1 MKLFVQALG
10 AWFRWPSWKQ
20 IFVALILGILV
31 GVLAGSYVDML
42 KPIGSLFI
50 NAIHMIVAPVVFTAI
65 VTAILSIKQESNVR
79 RISMRA
85 IILYIVFMMLSAT
98 IGCLLAY
105 FIEPGK
111 HFHSLLLGKSLE
123 IPQLGPAPTVGGFIE
138 NLLPSNPVMPFIQGN
153 VLQLILFAVL
163 FATAIKLTGP
173 AAEPVSRFFVALNK
187 VVYQLTALVIWFAPY
202 GIFALIAWTVGHFGV
217 QVIAPLLALVGT
229 VYLGCMI
236 LLLGLYPLALSLL
249 ARTKPRV
256 FYRAIFPALAFA
268 FTSSSSAA
276 TLPMTMRCSEENLGL
291 PPHITKFLLP
301 LGASFNLNGLSVYL
315 SVATVF
321 AANLY
326 GVHLGLVEYLTIVLT
341 ITLTAMGAAAVPGS
355 ALIVMSA
362 VMSSVGIPLS
372 AIGVIAG
379 VDRLNDM
386 MQTSTNVAGDVCV
399 SVIVAKNE
407 KEETLEVDGIFT
419 KQ

>member
-1 MKLFVQALG
+1 MKFLLSVLG
-10 AWFRWPSWKQ
+10 AWFRWSSWKQ
-20 IFVALILGILV
+20 IFVGLLAGILV
-31 GVLAGSYVDML
+31 GVVAGPYVDYV

-65 VTAILSIKQESNVR
+65 VTAILSIKEESNVR
-79 RISMRA
+79 RITLRA
-85 IILYIVFMMLSAT
+85 IALYVIFMMISAT

-105 FIEPGK
+105 FIGPGRD
-111 HFHSLLLGKSLE
+111 FQSLLLAKSVDA
-123 IPQLGPAPTVGGFIE
+123 PSLGPTPTVGSFIE
-138 NLLPSNPVMPFIQGN
+138 NLLPSNPVVPFLQGN

-163 FATAIKLTGP
+163 FATAIKLTGH
-173 AAEPVSRFFVALNK
+173 AAEPVSRFFISLNK

-202 GIFALIAWTVGHFGV
+202 GIFSLIAWTVGHFGIK
-217 QVIAPLLALVGT
+217 VIAPLLTLVGT
-229 VYLGCMI
+229 VYLGCAT
-236 LLLGLYPLALSLL
+236 LLFVLYPVALWIL
-249 ARTKPRV
+249 ARMRAKK
-256 FYRAIFPALAFA
+256 FYQSIFPALAFA

-276 TLPMTMRCSEENLGL
+276 TLPVTMRCSEENLGL
-291 PPHITKFLLP
+291 PAHITKFLLP

-326 GVHLGLVEYLTIVLT
+326 GIHLGVTQYLTIVLT

-372 AIGVIAG
+372 AIGIVAG

-407 KEETLEVDGIFT
+407 KEEVLEPVIA
-419 KQ
+419 